1 MTADDIE
8 EKRVFDDRA
17 GGTELLVACAMGVVS
32 VDVAADRVGRF
43 GVTHRCHPADV
54 AAGGGRVAVATD
66 EDVLLR
72 TREGDEFESTGFGP
86 ATAVGFDD
94 DAPVAASPDGHL
106 AQLDPDDTDRAWT
119 EFGRLDAEVRA
130 VDGRLVAAGDG
141 VYRLPGLDFAGLDDV
156 RDVAAAGPLAATG
169 EGLYALG
176 NGWMDEL
183 EGAFR
188 VAASTGDRAHAATA
202 DAFYQRGPGGWRE
215 VALPTAAPPVDV
227 AYGEVPYGVTDDGVV
242 LAAGEAGW
250 RVHPLGVA
258 DAVACAVA

>member
-8 EKRVFDDRA
+8 EKRVFGDRA
-17 GGTELLVACAMGVVS
+17 GGNELLVACALGLLS
-32 VDVAADRVGRF
+32 VDVSADRVGRF

-66 EDVLLR
+66 EDVLFR
-72 TREGDEFESTGFGP
+72 ARDGDEFEPTGFGP
-86 ATAVGFDD
+86 AAVVGFDD
-94 DAPVAASPDGHL
+94 DAPVAASPDGRL
-106 AQLDPDDTDRAWT
+106 ARLDPDETDHGWT
-119 EFGRLDAEVRA
+119 DLGRLDGEVRA
-130 VDGRLVAAGDG
+130 IDGRLVATGDG
-141 VYRLPGLDFAGLDDV
+141 VYRLPGLDYAGLDDV

-169 EGLYALG
+169 DGLYALG
-176 NGWMDEL
+176 NGWMGEL

-188 VAASTGDRAHAATA
+188 VAAAGDRAHAATA
-202 DAFYQRGPGGWRE
+202 EAFYERGSSSWRE

-227 AYGEVPYGVTDDGVV
+227 AYGEVPYGITANGAV

-250 RVHPLGVA
+250 RAHPLGVD